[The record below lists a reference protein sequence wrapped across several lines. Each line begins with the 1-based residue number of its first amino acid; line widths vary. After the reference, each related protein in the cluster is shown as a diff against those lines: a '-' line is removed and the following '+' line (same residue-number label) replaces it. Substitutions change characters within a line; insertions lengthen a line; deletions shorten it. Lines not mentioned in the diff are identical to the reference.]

1 MTITSHPPATGSP
14 PVRRSPRKATS
25 IQHGPRRQLCQKCD
39 GPARHYRVDC
49 PIYGGNAKR
58 AQRQGAARTRRLD
71 MLAKAAQ
78 ETERLQVNTTD
89 VENGSLTKPGISQ
102 PLPLSVQN
110 TITSHNTSSLHN
122 SSPERDFPSPPAT
135 SPVNPF
141 HSDIFGSS
149 PVHQTPIRRRH
160 LEQREGSLAPD
171 SLPDQQV
178 WMSTTS
184 PATPFRA
191 GIFSSPVCATPLG
204 PTSEEQQGHTLFTP
218 LVSSEVPGSGAATI
232 NRGTAPDGNPFV
244 AGFLN
249 LPLPFN
255 PAETS
260 TPTSSLAT
268 PLQSCPSSP
277 TKTRR
282 KRAPLT
288 LPGQPRIRPCKSNP
302 VYGLVDGA
310 KRGCETWGWVC
321 TGFLTFLILTDL
333 LDVPRKGPKLDTLA
347 TWADCNKRFNEKMQ
361 AILRL
366 AEEMAEETG
375 CWVYL
380 AAQMP
385 TGRHQY
391 THYTCRRL
399 RKEAPGPIN
408 DINAIAYKMFQ
419 GLVNSRRKDVLQT
432 ELEIAEARTDVQ
444 RLTKENEMLA
454 RSQSAAQ
461 EVIERLRSR
470 LATSPPTASE
480 LELLLTQMTNVVGPN
495 Q

>member
-1 MTITSHPPATGSP
+1 MASHAPTTGP
-14 PVRRSPRKATS
+14 TPVRRSPRKATS

-39 GPARHYRVDC
+39 GPTRHYRVDC
-49 PIYGGNAKR
+49 PIHGRNAKR
-58 AQRQGAARTRRLD
+58 VQRQGAARTKRLD
-71 MLAKAAQ
+71 MLAQATQ

-89 VENGSLTKPGISQ
+89 VENGSLTEPSTSQ

-110 TITSHNTSSLHN
+110 TVTFPNASSTYD
-122 SSPERDFPSPPAT
+122 SSPEHNSLSPPT

-141 HSDIFGSS
+141 CSDIFGSS
-149 PVHQTPIRRRH
+149 PVHQTHIGHRH
-160 LEQREGSLAPD
+160 LEQGQGLLAP
-171 SLPDQQV
+171 SSSSSQQV
-178 WMSTTS
+178 WMSNANPPTS
-184 PATPFRA
+184 PVAPFRT
-191 GIFSSPVCATPLG
+191 GSFSPPGCATPLG
-204 PTSEEQQGHTLFTP
+204 PGNEEHQGRPLFTP
-218 LVSSEVPGSGAATI
+218 PITHEVQGSAIATI
-232 NRGTAPDGNPFV
+232 NPSTASNADPFV
-244 AGFLN
+244 AGFSN
-249 LPLPFN
+249 GPLHFN
-255 PAETS
+255 PDETS
-260 TPTSSLAT
+260 TPTPSTT
-268 PLQSCPSSP
+268 PAQSCPSSP
-277 TKTRR
+277 AKTRR

-310 KRGCETWGWVC
+310 KRGCETW
-321 TGFLTFLILTDL
+321 
-333 LDVPRKGPKLDTLA
+333 DVPRKGPKLDTLA

-444 RLTKENEMLA
+444 RLIKENEMLA

-461 EVIERLRSR
+461 AVIEGLRSR
-470 LATSPPTASE
+470 LTTSSPTASE
-480 LELLLTQMTNVVGPN
+480 LEALLMQISNVVAPDP
-495 Q
+495 